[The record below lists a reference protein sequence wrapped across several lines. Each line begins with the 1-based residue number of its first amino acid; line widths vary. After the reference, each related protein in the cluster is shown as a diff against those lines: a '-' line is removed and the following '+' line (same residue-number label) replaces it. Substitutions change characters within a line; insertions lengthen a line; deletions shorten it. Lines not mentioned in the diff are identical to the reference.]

1 MRFRNSRFERLTH
14 KAPGLAGGYLLT
26 AAVFG
31 TALIAGAV
39 PTLVKSSDR
48 RREYASVLSLV
59 TGVTVCAT
67 AIYVTFVKHDE
78 PNQPLIGYQLTDST
92 LDLPDPSLTGPRD
105 VLHTTYG
112 SGNDRHRP
120 EFGVEAGFVSEA
132 VDGSKL
138 IDNWKGAVGWTRTG
152 YWGFGVDELPVQGR
166 VWYPDGEGPYPLVL
180 IVHGNHSMEDFSDGG
195 YEYLGR
201 LAASRGYIFV
211 SVDENFLNSSL
222 GDLVN
227 PIKPRLEEEN
237 DARAWLLLE
246 HLRQWR
252 TWQQTPEHPFDGL
265 VDMSNITLIGHSRG
279 GEAVAIAAHFNRLG
293 HYPDDATLT
302 FDYNFAIKGVVAI
315 APVDGQYKPRDVGT
329 PMQNVSYFTIHG
341 SMDGDV
347 SSFMG
352 LTQYSR
358 AKLDRSDQFK
368 ASLYVHP
375 GNHGQFNTSWGDED
389 TVLGWGL
396 RKSVIMPPETQR
408 QILSVYVSAFLD
420 ALHQDKREY
429 LPIFESARY
438 AAAWL
443 PDGYYINNFQKAST
457 LWLMN
462 FDEDGDPAT
471 ATHHAGTI
479 HGTDLTKW
487 FESWVNLKARPLES
501 QVLQLAWDDRV
512 NQQPASLNLH
522 LANALDFTSFSA
534 LVFSATQSQV
544 SSLPKGFEP
553 DKDASEQDGEQ
564 DEGQKDKSPIDWTLQ
579 LTDGNGLTA
588 STQLSTVEPLYP
600 QVVEDTRLA
609 QFGYMGS
616 RSEAIMK
623 YYAFPFSSFTPESD
637 AFDRERITAVSFL
650 FDRSK
655 RGSVYIDDVG
665 LARPDDR

>member
-1 MRFRNSRFERLTH
+1 MYRRILNGLRRIPAFVTPSADAWSMAS
-14 KAPGLAGGYLLT
+14 KAVACGWLLFLAALIVELLFVDFTMWKTAGFLVVLGCLLLAGGAVLLIVRLMGAIPRNFAIALLLPLPLAYFVLIEFGPKATAVLVT

-302 FDYNFAIKGVVAI
+302 FDYNFAIKGGRCNCTCGRSIQATRCGHADAERVVFHHSR
-315 APVDGQYKPRDVGT
+315 QYGR
-329 PMQNVSYFTIHG
+329 
-341 SMDGDV
+341 
-347 SSFMG
+347 
-352 LTQYSR
+352 
-358 AKLDRSDQFK
+358 
-368 ASLYVHP
+368 
-375 GNHGQFNTSWGDED
+375 
-389 TVLGWGL
+389 
-396 RKSVIMPPETQR
+396 
-408 QILSVYVSAFLD
+408 
-420 ALHQDKREY
+420 
-429 LPIFESARY
+429 
-438 AAAWL
+438 
-443 PDGYYINNFQKAST
+443 
-457 LWLMN
+457 
-462 FDEDGDPAT
+462 
-471 ATHHAGTI
+471 
-479 HGTDLTKW
+479 
-487 FESWVNLKARPLES
+487 
-501 QVLQLAWDDRV
+501 
-512 NQQPASLNLH
+512 
-522 LANALDFTSFSA
+522 
-534 LVFSATQSQV
+534 
-544 SSLPKGFEP
+544 
-553 DKDASEQDGEQ
+553 
-564 DEGQKDKSPIDWTLQ
+564 
-579 LTDGNGLTA
+579 
-588 STQLSTVEPLYP
+588 
-600 QVVEDTRLA
+600 
-609 QFGYMGS
+609 
-616 RSEAIMK
+616 
-623 YYAFPFSSFTPESD
+623 
-637 AFDRERITAVSFL
+637 
-650 FDRSK
+650 
-655 RGSVYIDDVG
+655 
-665 LARPDDR
+665 